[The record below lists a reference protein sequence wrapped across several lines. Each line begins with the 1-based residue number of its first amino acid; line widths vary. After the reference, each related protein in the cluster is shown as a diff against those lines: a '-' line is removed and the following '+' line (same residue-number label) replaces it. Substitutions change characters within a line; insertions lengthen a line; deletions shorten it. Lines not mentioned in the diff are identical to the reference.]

1 MGFKELQSLDAD
13 ITITLGGVDKKTKKT
28 NPKQIE
34 GYYLGKRQV
43 KGGKFTKPGKLDSI
57 YYFQTSTGNVAVWGK
72 TDLDRKM
79 QSAPPGA
86 MLRATHVG
94 MTPTPNGDMHKY
106 KVEVD
111 EDNIIDVSGF
121 ATPEPTNNVLT
132 ADFDDSN
139 EVDGEQDEEEK
150 VEYEPQKTIA
160 PTRVSA
166 SRAEVEAILNGK
178 RAKS

>member
-13 ITITLGGVDKKTKKT
+13 VTITLGGVDKKTKKA

-34 GYYLGKRQV
+34 GYYLGKREV

-57 YYFQTSTGNVAVWGK
+57 HYFQTSAGNVAVWGK

-79 QSAPPGA
+79 QAAPPGA

-111 EDNIIDVSGF
+111 EDNTIDVSGF
-121 ATPEPTNNVLT
+121 ATPEPTNNVLS
-132 ADFDDSN
+132 ANFDDSN
-139 EVDGEQDEEEK
+139 EVDEDQDEE
-150 VEYEPQKTIA
+150 VEYEEPKKVA
-160 PTRVSA
+160 PARVAA

-178 RAKS
+178 RAKN